1 MCHFYKHNEQN
12 KKTMYSRILFAA
24 ALLGAANALKLGV
37 HQEAE
42 AAAEAAVVEEAAVLD
57 GAIDTT
63 DQVDKDF
70 EISKAKSGV
79 KQDETYGEVEFEKT
93 KDVVSGETGSYTAED
108 GTTFVTGAKEKDTQ
122 MEAKNDDGKIAKQTF
137 SWDPSAGQIKAP
149 EVDPPAPPAPEPEPE
164 VDPEPEPE
172 SESESSESSESTCEE
187 EEDCGCCNTDVCPD
201 LTYYDQQIAKQAAD
215 FMAHVRAGK
224 AEVEYGL
231 TEHEAEEFEKDLT

>member
-1 MCHFYKHNEQN
+1 MQSS
-12 KKTMYSRILFAA
+12 KKS
-24 ALLGAANALKLGV
+24 
-37 HQEAE
+37 
-42 AAAEAAVVEEAAVLD
+42 
-57 GAIDTT
+57 
-63 DQVDKDF
+63 
-70 EISKAKSGV
+70 
-79 KQDETYGEVEFEKT
+79 
-93 KDVVSGETGSYTAED
+93 
-108 GTTFVTGAKEKDTQ
+108 
-122 MEAKNDDGKIAKQTF
+122 DDGKIAKQSF

-172 SESESSESSESTCEE
+172 SETSEESESTCEE

-231 TEHEAEEFEKDLT
+231 TEHEAEEFEKDLTQDMLKDLANEMKEDSDFIDSVPQKLANMSAIAAIEGQV